1 MINKVHEIALRVFLG
16 DELSDFENLLQNNKD
31 ICNHHKNIQSLMIE
45 MFKIKNELTSPIMNS
60 MFERRNESYN
70 LRNFQEFLTERKRTV
85 HYGLE
90 TLSYWSLQLC
100 SVLPEN

>member
-1 MINKVHEIALRVFLG
+1 MFCSRTTNNMINKVHEIALRVFLG

-60 MFERRNESYN
+60 IDCMFFSCHVRVSE
-70 LRNFQEFLTERKRTV
+70 
-85 HYGLE
+85 
-90 TLSYWSLQLC
+90 
-100 SVLPEN
+100 